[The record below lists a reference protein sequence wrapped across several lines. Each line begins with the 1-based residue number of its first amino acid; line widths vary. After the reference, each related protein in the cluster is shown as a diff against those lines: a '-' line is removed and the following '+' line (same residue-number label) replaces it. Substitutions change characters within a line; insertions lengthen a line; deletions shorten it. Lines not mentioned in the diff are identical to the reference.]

1 MANETYAKGWNGVLS
16 IWDEEVEAYKP
27 LACLTST
34 SHSMTGNTKEKVT
47 MCTQG
52 KTITKLQSI
61 SETVD
66 FEGEVIDTTS
76 LGGGDIRASLADL
89 KALMRSQAA
98 EGRTDIFRL
107 SRDFDGYLYFPGQIL
122 SISDNYSAEEDAT
135 FSGQLG
141 IQGDVT
147 ETDPNAAP

>member
-16 IWDEEVEAYKP
+16 VWDGGNEAYKP

-34 SHSMTGNTKEKVT
+34 SHSMTGNTQEKVN

-52 KTITKLQSI
+52 KTVTKLQSI
-61 SETVD
+61 TETVD

-76 LGGGDIRASLADL
+76 LGGGDVRASLADL
-89 KALMRSQAA
+89 KALMRAQATS
-98 EGRTDIFRL
+98 GQPDIFRL

>member
-1 MANETYAKGWNGVLS
+1 MAEEKYANGWKGVLS
-16 IWDEEVEAYKP
+16 VWDATVSSYKP

-34 SHSMTGNTKEKVT
+34 SHSMTGNTKEKVN

-76 LGGGDIRASLADL
+76 VGGVGVQASLAQL
-89 KALMRSQAA
+89 KELMRAQAA
-98 EGRTDIFRL
+98 SGDSDVFRL
-107 SRDFDGYLYFPGQIL
+107 SRDFDGYIYFSAQIL
-122 SISDNYSAEEDAT
+122 SLSDTYSASEDAT
-135 FSGQLG
+135 FSGQLS
-141 IQGDVT
+141 IQDDVT
-147 ETDPNAAP
+147 ETDPKAG